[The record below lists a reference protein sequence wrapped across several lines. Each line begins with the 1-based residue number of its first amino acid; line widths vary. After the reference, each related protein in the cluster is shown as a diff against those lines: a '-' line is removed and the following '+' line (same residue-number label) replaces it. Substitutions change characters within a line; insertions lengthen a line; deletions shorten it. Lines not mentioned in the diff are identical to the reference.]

1 MRAVVAKKP
10 HSPKKNYFISDFFH
24 RTKKYET
31 SDSGVCSRHHVKDQG
46 PRPMSVQTIKSLLQ
60 HDDSAAPQKIGFLLL
75 NDFSMLAFA
84 SAIEPLRS
92 ANRQSN
98 SMLYEWVIASP
109 SGEAAVASNGVEVA
123 SDGDTSVLQDCRMVF
138 VCAGVNVRENTDR
151 NVLNL
156 VRRLDRNGAVI
167 GAICT
172 GTYVMAAAGLL
183 EGRRCTIHW
192 ENIDGLAEEFPELDI
207 TNDLFEVD
215 GTRVTCSGGTAS
227 LDMMLNLIAQSHGAT
242 LAAEVSDQF
251 IHDRI
256 REPTDRQRMELRSR
270 LGVSHPKLLAVVKTM
285 EDNLEEPLAQT
296 DIARMTNLST
306 RQLERLFR
314 KYLNTTPTRYYL
326 NLRLARARHLLRQ
339 TSMSI
344 LSVALACGF
353 VSASHFSK
361 CYRECYGRTPRAE
374 RAPA

>member
-1 MRAVVAKKP
+1 
-10 HSPKKNYFISDFFH
+10 
-24 RTKKYET
+24 
-31 SDSGVCSRHHVKDQG
+31 
-46 PRPMSVQTIKSLLQ
+46 MSADTIKNLLNNEA
-60 HDDSAAPQKIGFLLL
+60 DASAQKIGFLLL
-75 NDFSMLAFA
+75 NEFSLLAFA
-84 SAIEPLRS
+84 SAIEPLR
-92 ANRQSN
+92 AVNRQSGKQIF
-98 SMLYEWVIASP
+98 EWVVASP
-109 SGEAAVASNGVEVA
+109 NGVSSIASNGVAVHTNIDPEH
-123 SDGDTSVLQDCRMVF
+123 LKECRMVF
-138 VCAGVNVRENTDR
+138 VCSGINVKENT
-151 NVLNL
+151 NKPILNL
-156 VRRLDRNGAVI
+156 IRRLDRNGAII

-183 EGRRCTIHW
+183 TNRRCTIHW
-192 ENIDGLAEEFPELDI
+192 ENIDGLAEEFQDLEI
-207 TNDLFEVD
+207 TNDLFEID
-215 GTRVTCSGGTAS
+215 GKRVTCSGGTAS
-227 LDMMLNLIAQSHGAT
+227 LDMMLNLISQSHGPQ

-285 EDNLEEPLAQT
+285 EDNLEEPLPQT
-296 DIARMTNLST
+296 SIARATGLST

-361 CYRECYGRTPRAE
+361 CYREGYERTPRAE
-374 RAPA
+374 RSPD

>member
-1 MRAVVAKKP
+1 
-10 HSPKKNYFISDFFH
+10 
-24 RTKKYET
+24 
-31 SDSGVCSRHHVKDQG
+31 
-46 PRPMSVQTIKSLLQ
+46 MSEQTIKSLLRN
-60 HDDSAAPQKIGFLLL
+60 DDQASAQKIGFLLL
-75 NDFSMLAFA
+75 NDFSMLAFSA
-84 SAIEPLRS
+84 AIEPLRQ

-98 SMLYEWVIASP
+98 KELFDWVIASIDGNP
-109 SGEAAVASNGVEVA
+109 SMASNGVVISCDGT
-123 SDGDTSVLQDCRMVF
+123 SDILQNCRMVF
-138 VCAGVNVRENTDR
+138 VCAGVNVRANT
-151 NVLNL
+151 NKSVLNI

-183 EGRRCTIHW
+183 DGRRCTIHW
-192 ENIDGLAEEFPELDI
+192 ENIDGLAEEFPELEI

-215 GTRVTCSGGTAS
+215 GTRVTCSGGTAA
-227 LDMMLNLIAQSHGAT
+227 LDMMLNLITQTHGAQ

-270 LGVSHPKLLAVVKTM
+270 IGVSHPKLLAVVKTM

-296 DIARMTNLST
+296 SIARMTNLST

-374 RAPA
+374 RAPS

>member
-1 MRAVVAKKP
+1 
-10 HSPKKNYFISDFFH
+10 
-24 RTKKYET
+24 
-31 SDSGVCSRHHVKDQG
+31 
-46 PRPMSVQTIKSLLQ
+46 MSEQTIKTLLRN
-60 HDDSAAPQKIGFLLL
+60 DDQSAAQKIGFLLL
-75 NDFSMLAFA
+75 NDFSMLAFSA
-84 SAIEPLRS
+84 AIEPLRQ

-98 SMLYEWVIASP
+98 KELFDWVIASIDGNP
-109 SGEAAVASNGVEVA
+109 SKASNGVVISCDGA
-123 SDGDTSVLQDCRMVF
+123 SDILQNCRIVF
-138 VCAGVNVRENTDR
+138 VCGGVNVRANT
-151 NVLNL
+151 NKSVLNI

-192 ENIDGLAEEFPELDI
+192 ENIDGLAEEFPELEI

-215 GTRVTCSGGTAS
+215 GKRVTCSGGTAA
-227 LDMMLNLIAQSHGAT
+227 LDMMLNLITQTHGAQ

-270 LGVSHPKLLAVVKTM
+270 IGVSHPKLLAVVKTM

-296 DIARMTNLST
+296 SIARMTNLST

-361 CYRECYGRTPRAE
+361 CYRECYDRTPRAE
-374 RAPA
+374 RAPS

>member
-1 MRAVVAKKP
+1 
-10 HSPKKNYFISDFFH
+10 
-24 RTKKYET
+24 
-31 SDSGVCSRHHVKDQG
+31 
-46 PRPMSVQTIKSLLQ
+46 MSIQTIESLLR
-60 HDDSAAPQKIGFLLL
+60 HEDPTRPQQIGFLLL
-75 NDFSMLAFA
+75 NEFSMLAFA
-84 SAIEPLRS
+84 SALEPLRA

-98 SMLYEWVIASP
+98 RDLFNWVIANP
-109 SGEAAVASNGVEVA
+109 GGTVAIASNGVEVRA
-123 SDGDTSVLQDCRMVF
+123 DGDLTILQECRMVF
-138 VCAGVNVRENTDR
+138 VCAGVNVRSNTDR

-156 VRRLDRNGAVI
+156 IRRLDRNGAVI

-183 EGRRCTIHW
+183 DGRRCTIHW
-192 ENIDGLAEEFPELDI
+192 ENIDGLSEEFPELEI

-227 LDMMLNLIAQSHGAT
+227 LDMMLNLITQAHGAV
-242 LAAEVSDQF
+242 LAAEISDQF

-361 CYRECYGRTPRAE
+361 CYRECYGCTPRAE

>member
-1 MRAVVAKKP
+1 
-10 HSPKKNYFISDFFH
+10 
-24 RTKKYET
+24 
-31 SDSGVCSRHHVKDQG
+31 
-46 PRPMSVQTIKSLLQ
+46 MSIQTIESLLR
-60 HDDSAAPQKIGFLLL
+60 HEDPTRPQQIGFLLL
-75 NDFSMLAFA
+75 NEFSMLAFA
-84 SAIEPLRS
+84 SALEPLRA

-98 SMLYEWVIASP
+98 RDLFNWVIASP
-109 SGEAAVASNGVEVA
+109 GGTVAIASNGVEVRA
-123 SDGDTSVLQDCRMVF
+123 DGDLTILQECRMVF
-138 VCAGVNVRENTDR
+138 VCAGVNVRGNTDR

-156 VRRLDRNGAVI
+156 IRRLDRNGAVI

-183 EGRRCTIHW
+183 DGRRCTIHW
-192 ENIDGLAEEFPELDI
+192 ENIDGLSEEFPELEI

-227 LDMMLNLIAQSHGAT
+227 LDMMLNLITQAHGAT
-242 LAAEVSDQF
+242 LAAEISDQF

-270 LGVSHPKLLAVVKTM
+270 LGVSHPKLLVVVKTM

-296 DIARMTNLST
+296 NIARMTNLST

-361 CYRECYGRTPRAE
+361 CYRECYGCTPRAE
-374 RAPA
+374 RTPA

>member
-1 MRAVVAKKP
+1 
-10 HSPKKNYFISDFFH
+10 
-24 RTKKYET
+24 
-31 SDSGVCSRHHVKDQG
+31 
-46 PRPMSVQTIKSLLQ
+46 MSVQTIKSLLQ

-75 NDFSMLAFA
+75 NDFAMLAFA

-92 ANRQSN
+92 ANRQGN
-98 SMLYEWVIASP
+98 SKLYEWVIASP
-109 SGEAAVASNGVEVA
+109 SGEAAIASNGVEVA

>member
-1 MRAVVAKKP
+1 
-10 HSPKKNYFISDFFH
+10 
-24 RTKKYET
+24 
-31 SDSGVCSRHHVKDQG
+31 
-46 PRPMSVQTIKSLLQ
+46 MSIQTIESLLRQ
-60 HDDSAAPQKIGFLLL
+60 EDPTRPQQIGFLLL
-75 NDFSMLAFA
+75 NEFSMLAFA
-84 SAIEPLRS
+84 SALEPLRA
-92 ANRQSN
+92 ANRQTN
-98 SMLYEWVIASP
+98 RDLFNWVITSP
-109 SGEAAVASNGVEVA
+109 GGTVAIASNGVEVRA
-123 SDGDTSVLQDCRMVF
+123 DGDLTILQECRMVF
-138 VCAGVNVRENTDR
+138 VCAGVNVRGNTDR

-156 VRRLDRNGAVI
+156 IRRLDRNGAVI

-183 EGRRCTIHW
+183 DGRRCTIHW
-192 ENIDGLAEEFPELDI
+192 ENIDGLSEEFPELEI

-227 LDMMLNLIAQSHGAT
+227 LDMMLNLITQAHGAA
-242 LAAEVSDQF
+242 LAAEISDQF

-361 CYRECYGRTPRAE
+361 CYRECYGCTPRAE